1 MYSLIV
7 PGELLQAYGIPAFG
21 SALVIIPAGLSLE
34 DLLGCV
40 DPLLELL
47 NEVKGEGISPWAV
60 NAKSKRFDSEIKG

>member
-34 DLLGCV
+34 DLLDCI

-47 NEVKGEGISPWAV
+47 DELEGEGGPPWA
-60 NAKSKRFDSEIKG
+60 I